1 MKKKIS
7 VIFALVACV
16 FAFASC
22 GSTDNSTY
30 GGRTTEELKA
40 ESENLAS
47 QVVSLSES
55 DLKQYYES
63 YQKQAKADP
72 DNDDYKMYET
82 MFQNFVENEPGLG
95 EFVDYSGFKVDKAGK
110 NITTTLT
117 MKYQK
122 RDATLV
128 MVYKSYNMSKP
139 TSINFNPVYSLGETM
154 GKAALN
160 VVMGM
165 VTVFA
170 VLILISLVIY
180 CFNVIPYLQKK
191 FAAKKAPEATAEQ
204 TAAAPVSSAPAAE
217 EDSEELIAVISAAIS
232 AATGASTDSFVV
244 RSIKRRY

>member
-7 VIFALVACV
+7 VIFALVACLCL
-16 FAFASC
+16 FASC
-22 GSTDNSTY
+22 GSTKNETY
-30 GGRTTEELKA
+30 GGKTSEEL
-40 ESENLAS
+40 EVISENLAS
-47 QVVSLSES
+47 QVVSLSSS

-63 YQKQAKADP
+63 YKKQAEADP
-72 DNDDYKMYET
+72 DSDDLKMYET
-82 MFQNFVENEPGLG
+82 MFKNFVDNTPELG
-95 EFVDYSGFKVDKAGK
+95 SFQDYKGFKVDKAGK

-117 MKYQK
+117 MKYEK
-122 RDATLV
+122 RDAQLV
-128 MVYKSYNMSKP
+128 MVFKSYNMSKP
-139 TSINFNPVYSLGETM
+139 TSINFNPVYSLSETM

-180 CFNVIPYLQKK
+180 CFNIIPYLQKK
-191 FAAKKAPEATAEQ
+191 HAAKNAPQQSEA
-204 TAAAPVSSAPAAE
+204 VSAPAAPVVSAAAE
-217 EDSEELIAVISAAIS
+217 ENPEELIAVISAAIS

>member
-30 GGRTTEELKA
+30 GGRTTKELEA

-63 YQKQAKADP
+63 YKKQATSDP
-72 DNDDYKMYET
+72 DNDEYKMYET
-82 MFQNFVENEPGLG
+82 MFQNFVDNEPGLG
-95 EFVDYSGFKVDKAGK
+95 EFVDYAGFKVDKAGK

-122 RDATLV
+122 RNATLV
-128 MVYKSYNMSKP
+128 IVYKSYNMSKP

-180 CFNVIPYLQKK
+180 CFNLIPYLQKK
-191 FAAKKAPEATAEQ
+191 FAAKKAPQAQTKQIVEAGE
-204 TAAAPVSSAPAAE
+204 SAPAGE

>member
-1 MKKKIS
+1 MKKKLS

-22 GSTDNSTY
+22 GFTDNSTY
-30 GGRTTEELKA
+30 GGRTTKELEA

-82 MFQNFVENEPGLG
+82 MFQNFVENQPGLG
-95 EFVDYSGFKVDKAGK
+95 AFVNYTGFKVDKAGK

-117 MKYQK
+117 MKYEK

-165 VTVFA
+165 VTVFS

-191 FAAKKAPEATAEQ
+191 FAAKKAPGAGAEQ
-204 TAAAPVSSAPAAE
+204 TAAAPVSAPAAE